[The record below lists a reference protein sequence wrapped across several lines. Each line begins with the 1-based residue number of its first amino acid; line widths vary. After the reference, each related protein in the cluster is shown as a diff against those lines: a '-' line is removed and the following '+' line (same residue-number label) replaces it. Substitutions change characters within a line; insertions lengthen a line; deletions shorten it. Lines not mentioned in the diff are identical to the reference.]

1 MPGAHHE
8 DAKLSGN
15 IGDRSRQPEP
25 STNGQLMI
33 QTLEWTP
40 SGVVFIDQTKLPTE
54 EVYVT
59 CTTHQQVADVIRN
72 MVVRGAPAIG
82 VAAAMGI
89 ALGVKN
95 SRAENAADLKKEL
108 DQICEIIGHTRPT
121 AVNLFWAIRRMKE
134 KFESLSSRPI
144 AEIQQALIE
153 ESKRMHAEDI
163 AANQA
168 MGRHG
173 ATLMPASGGVLTHC
187 NAGALATAGYGTA
200 LGVIRAA
207 VEAGKKIHVYADET
221 RPFLQGSRLTAWEL
235 MKDGIPTT
243 VISDNMAGVMMQQ
256 GKIGA
261 IVVGADR
268 IAANG
273 DVANKIGTYTVAVLA
288 KEHGIPFYVAA
299 PISTVDLA
307 TSDGS
312 KIPIEQRNAREVTH
326 IGGRQMTPNG
336 VAIENPAFDVTP
348 AKYVAAIITE
358 RGIARAPYEKS
369 LSELARRSLSS

>member
-1 MPGAHHE
+1 MVE
-8 DAKLSGN
+8 
-15 IGDRSRQPEP
+15 
-25 STNGQLMI
+25 
-33 QTLEWTP
+33 TLEWTDA
-40 SGVVFIDQTKLPTE
+40 GVRFIDQTKLPTE
-54 EVYVT
+54 ETYVV
-59 CTTHQQVADVIRN
+59 CTTHEQVADVIRT

-95 SRAENAADLKKEL
+95 SRANSEAEL
-108 DQICEIIGHTRPT
+108 RREFDEIARIIGETRPT
-121 AVNLFWAIRRMKE
+121 AVNLFWAIQRMRAKLN
-134 KFESLSSRPI
+134 SLRGKSV
-144 AEIQQALIE
+144 AEIKSAIVE
-153 ESKRMHAEDI
+153 EAKRMHAEDI
-163 AANQA
+163 AANRA

-173 ATLMPASGGVLTHC
+173 ATLMPSSGGVLTHC

-235 MKDGIPTT
+235 MKDGIATT
-243 VISDNMAGVMMQQ
+243 VISDNMAGAMMRQ
-256 GKIGA
+256 GKIQA

-273 DVANKIGTYTVAVLA
+273 DVANKIGTYSVAVLA

-307 TSDGS
+307 TPDGS
-312 KIPIEQRNAREVTH
+312 KIPIEQRNAKEVTH
-326 IGGRQMTPNG
+326 IGGRQMVPDG
-336 VAIENPAFDVTP
+336 VSVENPAFDVTP
-348 AKYVAAIITE
+348 AKYVNAIVTE
-358 RGIARAPYEKS
+358 RGIARAPYEES
-369 LSELARRSLSS
+369 LRALANEEIAAVR